1 MMVTVDGY
9 LACQNDPDLFL
20 PMDDERAGPL
30 RNRRVAMAKA
40 LCRRCPIRLNCE
52 EEALNT
58 HAVGVWGGTT
68 DEEREET
75 RRARAGAA
83 VH

>member
-20 PMDDERAGPL
+20 PADDERAGPQ
-30 RNRRVAMAKA
+30 RNYRVATAKA
-40 LCRRCPIRLNCE
+40 VCGQCPIRQDCA
-52 EEALNT
+52 EEALST
-58 HAVGVWGGTT
+58 HAVGVWGATT
-68 DEEREET
+68 DEEREEI